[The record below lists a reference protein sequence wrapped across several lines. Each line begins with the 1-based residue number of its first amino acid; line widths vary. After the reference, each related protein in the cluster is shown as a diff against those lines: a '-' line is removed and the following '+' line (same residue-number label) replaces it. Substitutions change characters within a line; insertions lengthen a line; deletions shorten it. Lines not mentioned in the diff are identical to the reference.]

1 MAGSTYTTNLKLELI
16 PTGGQSGQWGST
28 TNVNLGSSSSTQSGV
43 EQAIVGKATLPDADF
58 VANVATYTLA
68 DTNATQKARAFCLEI
83 TATLS
88 AAGTVNVPSI
98 NKPYLVF
105 NNSVGGFA
113 VTVKVTGIAGGVS
126 VPSGKKTWV
135 YTDTTNNVVA
145 AIDYLPTLSL
155 GTALAVLSGGT
166 GTTTSTGTGSV
177 VLSNTP
183 TLVTPNLGTPN
194 SATLTNATG
203 LPLTTGVTGT
213 LLTDKGGTGQS
224 SYTAGDMT
232 YYASGTALTK
242 LPIGTSTFVLTSS
255 GTAPQWVSPSTIP
268 VGTATNLDGG
278 SNGTIPYQ
286 SAPGTTQM
294 LAAGT
299 ANYVLKANGAAAP
312 TWVAQSTLAAG
323 TATTATNLAGGA
335 TWRVPYQTGAGA
347 TTFLPA
353 PTVAGTV
360 ILWNGTSVDWGL
372 GPASSTAINLL
383 GGSAGV
389 VPYQTGSGVTS
400 FTGVGSEGR
409 VLTSHGTAAPTWEP
423 GVTQA
428 DVNQTSIAFSLIFGG

>member
-1 MAGSTYTTNLKLELI
+1 MASTYTANLKLELI
-16 PTGGQSGQWGST
+16 PTGAQSGQWGAT
-28 TNVNLGSSSSTQSGV
+28 TNVNLGSNSSVQSGV
-43 EQAIVGKATLPDADF
+43 EQAIVGKAQLPSGDF

-68 DTNATQKARAFCLEI
+68 DTNATQTARAFYLEI

-98 NKPYLVF
+98 NKPYLIF

-126 VPSGKKTWV
+126 VPNGKKTWV

-145 AIDYLPTLSL
+145 AIDYLPSLAL
-155 GTALAVLSGGT
+155 GTPLPPSSGGT
-166 GTTTSTGTGSV
+166 GTSDSTGTGAL
-177 VLSNTP
+177 VLANTP
-183 TLVTPNLGTPN
+183 TLITPNLGTPN

-224 SYTAGDMT
+224 AYTAGDTT

-242 LPIGTSTFVLTSS
+242 LPIGASTFMLTSS
-255 GTAPQWVSPSTIP
+255 GTAPQWTNPTSVT
-268 VGTATNLDGG
+268 VGNATA
-278 SNGTIPYQ
+278 
-286 SAPGTTQM
+286 A
-294 LAAGT
+294 
-299 ANYVLKANGAAAP
+299 V
-312 TWVAQSTLAAG
+312 
-323 TATTATNLAGGA
+323 TATNLAGGA

-353 PTVAGTV
+353 PTVAGSV
-360 ILWNGTSVDWGL
+360 ILWNGTSVAWGL
-372 GPASSTAINLL
+372 GPASESAINLV

-389 VPYQTGSGVTS
+389 VPYQSATGVTS
-400 FTGVGSEGR
+400 FTAVGAEGR
-409 VLTSHGTAAPTWEP
+409 VLTSHGAAVPTWE
-423 GVTQA
+423 VAVSQA